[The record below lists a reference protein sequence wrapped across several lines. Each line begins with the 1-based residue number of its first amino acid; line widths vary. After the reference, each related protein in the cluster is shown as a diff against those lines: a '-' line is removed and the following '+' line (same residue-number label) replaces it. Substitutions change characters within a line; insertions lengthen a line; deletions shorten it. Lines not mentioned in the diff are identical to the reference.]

1 MHIIIET
8 VFTERGTLATE
19 KGNILVHPEWYG
31 DLELNVEVAID
42 RAYGFIEAMYPDSS
56 FDSDYELHQA
66 AIS

>member
-56 FDSDYELHQA
+56 FDTDYELHQA